1 MNHLNNPEA
10 KLPKGNAVYINR
22 LNKIK
27 ILGLI
32 REYGTISRAEIVTK
46 SGLSAPT
53 VTRIVN
59 SLINDE
65 KLVLS
70 MGMGSSN
77 GGRPPVLLKF
87 NGQRNYVIGIDLG
100 ATAIRGVL
108 SDLNGSFLEEI
119 KIITRLDS
127 GFDEIMDDV
136 ANLIGEL
143 AASKK
148 KSGRS
153 VIYGVGIAVAGLIDM
168 KQNIVAYS
176 PVFDWKN
183 VDIISALEKKVDIPV
198 IFDNV
203 TRLMAL
209 GGLCYGKGQRSA
221 NFICVNVGYGI
232 GSGII
237 VNGSLLT
244 GSHGFAGEF
253 GHMTI
258 EKDSDIQC
266 SCKKYGCL
274 EALAS
279 GKAIAL
285 TAQSRLARGQKSIL
299 NELCDSDISAVT
311 AKMVA
316 EAANK
321 GDELALNVFKRAI
334 EYIGIGI
341 ANLVNL
347 FNPEMIVIGGGV
359 SMAGDIFFDTV
370 KEVVGKHVMPSGKGE
385 LEIYPVAYGENAAL
399 MGAFALILNK
409 VLNLEFV
416 KRGTRVI
423 YSGIAE

>member
-1 MNHLNNPEA
+1 MTEPVT

-32 REYGTISRAEIVTK
+32 RDYGTISRAELVTK

-59 SLINDE
+59 SLIQKE

-70 MGMGSSN
+70 VGMGTSN

-87 NGQRNYVIGIDLG
+87 NGERNYVIGIDLG
-100 ATAIRGVL
+100 ATATRGVL
-108 SDLNGSFLEEI
+108 SDLNGKFVKEI
-119 KIITRLDS
+119 EFSTRLDA
-127 GFDEIMDDV
+127 GFYEIMGDV
-136 ANLIGEL
+136 ASLIRDLSE
-143 AASKK
+143 SEK
-148 KSGRS
+148 KSARS
-153 VIYGVGIAVAGLIDM
+153 TIYGVGIAVAGLIDIKKNM
-168 KQNIVAYS
+168 VEYS
-176 PVFDWKN
+176 PDFDWHN
-183 VDIISALEKKVDIPV
+183 VDIIKALANRVKIPV

-209 GGLCYGKGQRSA
+209 GGMCYGKGQRA
-221 NFICVNVGYGI
+221 RNFICVNVGYGI

-237 VNGSLLT
+237 ANGALLT
-244 GSHGFAGEF
+244 GSEGFAGEF

-258 EKDSDIQC
+258 DKESDIQC

-285 TAQSRLARGQKSIL
+285 TAQSRLARGQKSLL
-299 NELCDSDISAVT
+299 NDLCGGDISKVT
-311 AKMVA
+311 TKMVA
-316 EAANK
+316 DAAK
-321 GDELALNVFKRAI
+321 EGDELALNVFKRAM

-341 ANLVNL
+341 ANLINL

-359 SMAGDIFFDTV
+359 SMAGDIFF
-370 KEVVGKHVMPSGKGE
+370 KNIEEVVAKHVMQSSPRE
-385 LEIYPVAYGENAAL
+385 LNIHPVAYGNNAAL

-409 VLNLEFV
+409 VLNLEF
-416 KRGTRVI
+416 I
-423 YSGIAE
+423 L

>member
-1 MNHLNNPEA
+1 MTDTDT

-32 REYGTISRAEIVTK
+32 RDYSTISRAELVTK

-59 SLINDE
+59 SLIQEE

-70 MGMGSSN
+70 VGMGTSN

-87 NGQRNYVIGIDLG
+87 NGEKNYVIGIDLG
-100 ATAIRGVL
+100 ATVTRGVL
-108 SDLNGSFLEEI
+108 SNLNGTFMEELEFP
-119 KIITRLDS
+119 TRLEA
-127 GFDEIMDDV
+127 GFDEIMKDV
-136 ANLIGEL
+136 GTLIGDL
-143 AASKK
+143 AGSKK
-148 KSGRS
+148 KSARS
-153 VIYGVGIAVAGLIDM
+153 TVYGVGIAVAGLIDM
-168 KQNIVAYS
+168 KKNIVEYS
-176 PVFDWKN
+176 PDFNWHN
-183 VDIISALEKKVDIPV
+183 VDIVKALGKKVKIPV

-209 GGLCYGKGQRSA
+209 GGLCYGKGKRSR

-237 VNGSLLT
+237 ANGELLT
-244 GSHGFAGEF
+244 GSDGFAGEF

-258 EKDSDIQC
+258 DKDSDIQC

-285 TAQSRLARGQKSIL
+285 TAQSRLARGQKSLL
-299 NELCDSDISAVT
+299 NELCGGDVSKVT
-311 AKMVA
+311 TKMVA
-316 EAANK
+316 DAAK
-321 GDELALNVFKRAI
+321 EGDELALNVFKRAM
-334 EYIGIGI
+334 EYIGIGV

-359 SMAGDIFFDTV
+359 SMAGDIFFDSI
-370 KEVVGKHVMPSGKGE
+370 KEVVAKHVMQSSPRE
-385 LEIYPVAYGENAAL
+385 LNIYPVAYGENAAL

-409 VLNLEFV
+409 VLNLEF
-416 KRGTRVI
+416 I
-423 YSGIAE
+423 LDSA

>member
-1 MNHLNNPEA
+1 MTDTDT

-32 REYGTISRAEIVTK
+32 RDFSTISRAELVTK

-59 SLINDE
+59 SLIQEE

-70 MGMGSSN
+70 VGMGTSN

-87 NGQRNYVIGIDLG
+87 NGEKNYVIGIDLG
-100 ATAIRGVL
+100 ATVTRGVL
-108 SDLNGSFLEEI
+108 SNLNGTFLEEI
-119 KIITRLDS
+119 EFPTRLEA
-127 GFDEIMDDV
+127 GFDEIMEDV
-136 ANLIGEL
+136 GALIHDL
-143 AASKK
+143 AESKK
-148 KSGRS
+148 RS
-153 VIYGVGIAVAGLIDM
+153 ARSTVYGVGIAVAGLIDM
-168 KQNIVAYS
+168 KKNIVEYS
-176 PVFDWKN
+176 PVFNWHN
-183 VDIISALEKKVDIPV
+183 VDIIRALGKKVKIPV

-209 GGLCYGKGQRSA
+209 GGLCYGKGQRSR
-221 NFICVNVGYGI
+221 NFISVNVGYGI

-237 VNGSLLT
+237 ANGELLT
-244 GSHGFAGEF
+244 GSEGFAGEF

-258 EKDSDIQC
+258 DKDSDIQC
-266 SCKKYGCL
+266 NCKKYGCL

-285 TAQSRLARGQKSIL
+285 TAQSRLARGQKSLL
-299 NELCDSDISAVT
+299 NELCDGDISRVT
-311 AKMVA
+311 TKMVA
-316 EAANK
+316 DAAK
-321 GDELALNVFKRAI
+321 EGDELALNVFKRAM
-334 EYIGIGI
+334 EYIGIGV

-359 SMAGDIFFDTV
+359 SMAGDIFFDNI
-370 KEVVGKHVMPSGKGE
+370 KEVVATHVMQSSPRE
-385 LEIYPVAYGENAAL
+385 LNIYPVAYGENAAL
-399 MGAFALILNK
+399 MGAFALILNR
-409 VLNLEFV
+409 VLNLEFILD
-416 KRGTRVI
+416 G
-423 YSGIAE
+423 A

>member
-1 MNHLNNPEA
+1 MKTSTNT

-32 REYGTISRAEIVTK
+32 RDFGTISRAELVTK

-59 SLINDE
+59 GLIHEE
-65 KLVLS
+65 KLVIS
-70 MGMGSSN
+70 VGMGTSN

-87 NGQRNYVIGIDLG
+87 NGEKNYIIGVDLG
-100 ATAIRGVL
+100 ATTTRGVL
-108 SDLNGSFLEEI
+108 SDLNGKYIEEI
-119 KIITRLDS
+119 DFPTRLEA
-127 GFDEIMDDV
+127 GFDEIMKDV
-136 ANLIGEL
+136 AGLINNLAGSE
-143 AASKK
+143 K
-148 KSGRS
+148 KSARYT
-153 VIYGVGIAVAGLIDM
+153 IYGVGIAVAGLIDM
-168 KQNIVAYS
+168 KKDLVEYS
-176 PVFDWKN
+176 PDFDWHN
-183 VDIISALEKKVDIPV
+183 VDIIKALRDKVEYPV

-209 GGLCYGKGQRSA
+209 GGMCYGKGQRMR

-237 VNGSLLT
+237 ANGELLM
-244 GSHGFAGEF
+244 GSEGFAGEF

-258 EKDSDIQC
+258 DKDSDIQC
-266 SCKKYGCL
+266 NCTKYGCL

-285 TAQSRLARGQKSIL
+285 TAQSRLARGQQSLL
-299 NELCDSDISAVT
+299 NEMCGGDISKVT
-311 AKMVA
+311 TKMVA
-316 EAANK
+316 DAAK
-321 GDELALNVFKRAI
+321 EGDELALNVFRRAM
-334 EYIGIGI
+334 EYIGIGV

-359 SMAGDIFFDTV
+359 SMAGDIFFNSI
-370 KEVVGKHVMPSGKGE
+370 KEVVAKHIMQSTPRDVP
-385 LEIYPVAYGENAAL
+385 IYPVAYGQNAAL

-409 VLNLEFV
+409 VLNLEFII
-416 KRGTRVI
+416 KGGRVE
-423 YSGIAE
+423 YSVQPE

>member
-1 MNHLNNPEA
+1 MSDSIT
-10 KLPKGNAVYINR
+10 KMPKGNAVYINR

-32 REYGTISRAEIVTK
+32 RDYGTISRAELVTK

-59 SLINDE
+59 SLINEE

-70 MGMGSSN
+70 VGMGSSN

-87 NGQRNYVIGIDLG
+87 SGEKNYVIGIDLG

-108 SDLNGSFLEEI
+108 SNLNGKFLEEI
-119 KIITRLDS
+119 EIATRLEA
-127 GFDEIMDDV
+127 GFDEIMKDV
-136 ANLIGEL
+136 AMMIRDL
-143 AASKK
+143 AGSKK
-148 KSGRS
+148 KSARS
-153 VIYGVGIAVAGLIDM
+153 VVYGVGIAVAGLIDM
-168 KQNIVAYS
+168 KSNIVEYS
-176 PVFDWKN
+176 PVFNWNK
-183 VDIISALEKKVDIPV
+183 VDIVKALEGKVEIPV

-209 GGLCYGKGQRSA
+209 GGLCYGKGQRSS

-237 VNGSLLT
+237 VNGELLT
-244 GSHGFAGEF
+244 GSDGFAGEF

-258 EKDSDIQC
+258 DKDSDIQC

-285 TAQSRLARGQKSIL
+285 TAQSRLARGQKSLL
-299 NELCDSDISAVT
+299 NDLCGGDITKVNT
-311 AKMVA
+311 KMVA
-316 EAANK
+316 DAANQ
-321 GDELALNVFKRAI
+321 GDELALNVFNRAM
-334 EYIGIGI
+334 EYIGIGV

-359 SMAGDIFFDTV
+359 SMAGDIFFDAI
-370 KEVVGKHVMPSGKGE
+370 KDVVEKHVMQSGPRE
-385 LEIYPVAYGENAAL
+385 FNIYPVAYGENAAL

-409 VLNLEFV
+409 VLNLEFTLEEASLV
-416 KRGTRVI
+416 
-423 YSGIAE
+423 

>member
-1 MNHLNNPEA
+1 MIDSDT
-10 KLPKGNAVYINR
+10 KVPKGNAVYINK

-32 REYGTISRAEIVTK
+32 RDYGNISRAELVTK

-59 SLINDE
+59 SLINKE

-70 MGMGSSN
+70 MGIGSSN

-87 NGQRNYVIGIDLG
+87 NGEKNYVIGIDLG
-100 ATAIRGVL
+100 ATATRGVL
-108 SDLNGSFLEEI
+108 SDLNGKFLEEI
-119 KIITRLDS
+119 EFTTRLDA
-127 GFDEIMDDV
+127 GFEEIMEDV
-136 ANLIGEL
+136 AKLIRNL

-148 KSGRS
+148 RPARS
-153 VIYGVGIAVAGLIDM
+153 TVFGVGIAVAGLIDM
-168 KQNIVAYS
+168 KKNIVEYS
-176 PVFDWKN
+176 PDFDWHN
-183 VDIISALEKKVDIPV
+183 VDIIRALRKKVNIPV

-209 GGLCYGKGQRSA
+209 GGLCYGKGQRLRD
-221 NFICVNVGYGI
+221 FICINVGYGI

-237 VNGSLLT
+237 ANGELLT
-244 GSHGFAGEF
+244 GSEGFAGEF

-258 EKDSDIQC
+258 DKDSDIQC

-279 GKAIAL
+279 GRAIAL
-285 TAQSRLARGQKSIL
+285 TAQSRMARGQKSLL
-299 NELCDSDISAVT
+299 NELCGGDISKVT
-311 AKMVA
+311 TEMVA
-316 EAANK
+316 NAAK
-321 GDELALNVFKRAI
+321 EGDELALNVFKRAM
-334 EYIGIGI
+334 EYIGIGV

-347 FNPEMIVIGGGV
+347 FNPEMILIGGGV
-359 SMAGDIFFDTV
+359 SMAGDIFFDSI
-370 KEVVGKHVMPSGKGE
+370 KEVVSKHVMQASPRE
-385 LEIYPVAYGENAAL
+385 LNIHPVAYGKNAAL

-409 VLNLEFV
+409 VLNLEFLA
-416 KRGTRVI
+416 KGTE
-423 YSGIAE
+423 IAFT

>member
-1 MNHLNNPEA
+1 MNDSIG

-32 REYGTISRAEIVTK
+32 RDYGTISRAELVTK

-59 SLINDE
+59 SLITEE

-70 MGMGSSN
+70 VGVGSSN

-87 NGQRNYVIGIDLG
+87 NGEKNYVIGIDLG

-108 SDLNGSFLEEI
+108 SDLNGKFLEDIEI
-119 KIITRLDS
+119 TTRLEA
-127 GFDEIMDDV
+127 GFDEIMEDV
-136 ANLIGEL
+136 AAMIREL
-143 AASKK
+143 AESKK
-148 KSGRS
+148 KSARS
-153 VIYGVGIAVAGLIDM
+153 VVYGVGIAVAGLIDM
-168 KQNIVAYS
+168 KENIVEYS
-176 PVFDWKN
+176 PVFNWYK
-183 VDIISALEKKVDIPV
+183 VDIVEALEKKVGIPV

-209 GGLCYGKGQRSA
+209 GGLCFGKGQRSR

-237 VNGSLLT
+237 ANGELLT
-244 GSHGFAGEF
+244 GSNGFAGEF

-258 EKDSDIQC
+258 DKDSDIQC

-285 TAQSRLARGQKSIL
+285 TAQSRLARGQKSLL
-299 NELCDSDISAVT
+299 NDMCGDEISKVNT
-311 AKMVA
+311 KMVA
-316 EAANK
+316 DAANQ
-321 GDELALNVFKRAI
+321 GDELALNVFKRAM
-334 EYIGIGI
+334 EYIGIGV

-359 SMAGDIFFDTV
+359 SMAGDIFFDTI
-370 KEVVGKHVMPSGKGE
+370 KEVVTKHVMQSGPRD
-385 LEIYPVAYGENAAL
+385 LNIYPVAHGENAAL

-409 VLNLEFV
+409 VLNLEFNQEEV
-416 KRGTRVI
+416 STV
-423 YSGIAE
+423 

>member
-1 MNHLNNPEA
+1 MAGSIA
-10 KLPKGNAVYINR
+10 KMPKGNAVYINK

-32 REYGTISRAEIVTK
+32 RDYSTISRAELVTK

-59 SLINDE
+59 SLIHNE
-65 KLVLS
+65 KLVQS
-70 MGMGSSN
+70 IGMGSSN
-77 GGRPPVLLKF
+77 GGRPPVMLKF
-87 NGQRNYVIGIDLG
+87 NGRKSYVIGIDLG

-108 SDLNGSFLEEI
+108 SDLNGDFLEEI
-119 KIITRLDS
+119 DIKTRLEA
-127 GFDEIMDDV
+127 GFGAIMDDV
-136 ANLIGEL
+136 ADLINNL

-148 KSGRS
+148 KSARS
-153 VIYGVGIAVAGLIDM
+153 IIYGAGIAVAGLIDM
-168 KQNIVAYS
+168 KKNIVEYS
-176 PVFDWKN
+176 PVFNW
-183 VDIISALEKKVDIPV
+183 EKVDIVNALKDKVNFPV

-221 NFICVNVGYGI
+221 NFICINVGYGI

-237 VNGSLLT
+237 VNGDLLT
-244 GSHGFAGEF
+244 GRDGFAGEL

-258 EKDSDIQC
+258 DKDSDIQC

-285 TAQSRLARGQKSIL
+285 TAQSRLARGQNSLL
-299 NELCDSDISAVT
+299 NEMSGGDISSVT

-316 EAANK
+316 DAAK
-321 GDELALNVFKRAI
+321 QGDELAMNVFIRAM
-334 EYIGIGI
+334 EYIGIGV
-341 ANLVNL
+341 ANLVNI

-359 SMAGDIFFDTV
+359 SMAGDIFFDNI
-370 KEVVGKHVMPSGKGE
+370 KEVAEKHVMQSGSRE
-385 LEIYPVAYGENAAL
+385 LNIDPVAYGENASI
-399 MGAFALILNK
+399 MGAFALVLNK
-409 VLNLEFV
+409 VLNLEL
-416 KRGTRVI
+416 VI
-423 YSGIAE
+423 RDSGLTYNEELG

>member
-1 MNHLNNPEA
+1 MADFNTRM
-10 KLPKGNAVYINR
+10 PKGNAVYINR

-32 REYGTISRAEIVTK
+32 RDYSTISRAELVTK

-53 VTRIVN
+53 VTRIVS
-59 SLINDE
+59 SLIRDE
-65 KLVLS
+65 KLVKS
-70 MGMGSSN
+70 IGMGSSN
-77 GGRPPVLLKF
+77 GGRPPVMLKF
-87 NGQRNYVIGIDLG
+87 NGKKNYVIGIDLG

-108 SDLNGSFLEEI
+108 SDMNGEFLEEI
-119 KIITRLDS
+119 EIKTRLEA
-127 GFDEIMDDV
+127 GFDEIMEDV
-136 ANLIGEL
+136 ANLINNL

-148 KSGRS
+148 RS
-153 VIYGVGIAVAGLIDM
+153 ARSIVYGAGIAVAGLIDM
-168 KQNIVAYS
+168 KKNIVEYS
-176 PVFDWKN
+176 PVFNWN
-183 VDIISALEKKVDIPV
+183 KVDIVKALEDKVDFPV

-209 GGLCYGKGQRSA
+209 GGLCYGKGQRSM

-237 VNGSLLT
+237 VNGALLT
-244 GSHGFAGEF
+244 GSRGFAGEF
-253 GHMTI
+253 GHITI
-258 EKDSDIQC
+258 DKESDIQC

-285 TAQSRLARGQKSIL
+285 TAQSRLARGQNSLL
-299 NELCDSDISAVT
+299 NEMSEGDISSVT

-316 EAANK
+316 DAANN
-321 GDELALNVFKRAI
+321 GDELALNVFKRAM

-359 SMAGDIFFDTV
+359 SMAGDIFFDNI
-370 KEVVGKHVMPSGKGE
+370 KEVVEKHVMQPGSRE
-385 LEIYPVAYGENAAL
+385 LNISPVAHGENAAI

-416 KRGTRVI
+416 VQDRAVVYAGTTD
-423 YSGIAE
+423 

>member
-1 MNHLNNPEA
+1 MTDTDT

-32 REYGTISRAEIVTK
+32 RDFSTISRAELVTK

-59 SLINDE
+59 SLIQEE

-70 MGMGSSN
+70 VGMGTSN

-87 NGQRNYVIGIDLG
+87 NGEKNYVIGIDLG
-100 ATAIRGVL
+100 ATVTRGVL
-108 SDLNGSFLEEI
+108 SNLNGTFLEEI
-119 KIITRLDS
+119 EFPTRLEA
-127 GFDEIMDDV
+127 GFDEIMEDV
-136 ANLIGEL
+136 GALIHDL
-143 AASKK
+143 AESKK
-148 KSGRS
+148 RS
-153 VIYGVGIAVAGLIDM
+153 ARSTVYGVGIAVAGLIDM
-168 KQNIVAYS
+168 KKNIVEYS
-176 PVFDWKN
+176 PVFNWHN
-183 VDIISALEKKVDIPV
+183 VDIIRALGKKVKIPV

-209 GGLCYGKGQRSA
+209 GGLCYGKGQRSR

-237 VNGSLLT
+237 ANGELLT
-244 GSHGFAGEF
+244 GSEGFAGEF

-258 EKDSDIQC
+258 DKDSDIQC
-266 SCKKYGCL
+266 NCKKYGCL

-285 TAQSRLARGQKSIL
+285 TAQSRLARGQKSLL
-299 NELCDSDISAVT
+299 NELCDGDISRVT
-311 AKMVA
+311 TKMVA
-316 EAANK
+316 DAAK
-321 GDELALNVFKRAI
+321 EGDELALNVFKRAM
-334 EYIGIGI
+334 EYIGIGV

-359 SMAGDIFFDTV
+359 SMAGDIFFDNI
-370 KEVVGKHVMPSGKGE
+370 KEVVATHVMQSSPRE
-385 LEIYPVAYGENAAL
+385 LNIYPVAYGENAAL
-399 MGAFALILNK
+399 MGAFALILNR
-409 VLNLEFV
+409 VLNLEFILD
-416 KRGTRVI
+416 G
-423 YSGIAE
+423 A

>member
-1 MNHLNNPEA
+1 MNHPEQ

-59 SLINDE
+59 SLINEE
-65 KLVLS
+65 KLVVS
-70 MGMGSSN
+70 IGMGTSN

-87 NGQRNYVIGIDLG
+87 NGEKNYVIGIDLG
-100 ATAIRGVL
+100 ATATRGVL
-108 SDLNGSFLEEI
+108 SNLNGKFIEEI
-119 KIITRLDS
+119 EFPTRLQD
-127 GFDEIMDDV
+127 GFHEIMIDL
-136 ANLIGEL
+136 AGLINKL
-143 AASKK
+143 ASSKK
-148 KSGRS
+148 KSARS
-153 VIYGVGIAVAGLIDM
+153 KIYGVGIAVAGLVDLR
-168 KQNIVAYS
+168 KNLVEYS
-176 PVFDWKN
+176 PDFDWHN
-183 VDIISALEKKVDIPV
+183 VDIVEALKDKIDYPI

-209 GGLCYGKGQRSA
+209 GGLCYGKGQKAR

-237 VNGSLLT
+237 VNGELLK
-244 GSHGFAGEF
+244 GNEGFAGEF
-253 GHMTI
+253 GHITI
-258 EKDSDIQC
+258 DKDSDIQC
-266 SCKKYGCL
+266 NCKNYGCL

-285 TAQSRLARGQKSIL
+285 TAQSRLARGQESKL
-299 NELCDSDISAVT
+299 YEMCEGDISAVT
-311 AKMVA
+311 TKMVA
-316 EAANK
+316 DAAK
-321 GDELALNVFKRAI
+321 DGDELALNVFKRAT

-347 FNPEMIVIGGGV
+347 FNPELIVIGGGV
-359 SMAGDIFFDTV
+359 SMAGDIFFDNIR
-370 KEVVGKHVMPSGKGE
+370 EVVAKHVMQSTPRE
-385 LEIYPVAYGENAAL
+385 IPIYPVAFGNNAAL
-399 MGAFALILNK
+399 MGAFSLILNR
-409 VLNLEFV
+409 VLNLDLDLS
-416 KRGTRVI
+416 GVI
-423 YSGIAE
+423 PSEETLSV

>member
-1 MNHLNNPEA
+1 MSDLNTKE
-10 KLPKGNAVYINR
+10 PKGNAVYINR

-32 REYGTISRAEIVTK
+32 RDYSTISRAELVTK

-70 MGMGSSN
+70 VGMGSSN
-77 GGRPPVLLKF
+77 GGRPPVMLKF
-87 NGQRNYVIGIDLG
+87 NGQKNYVIGVDLG

-108 SDLNGSFLEEI
+108 SDLNGNFLEEI
-119 KIITRLDS
+119 EIQTRLDA
-127 GFDEIMDDV
+127 GFDEIMEDV
-136 ANLIGEL
+136 ANLILEL
-143 AASKK
+143 AGSKK
-148 KSGRS
+148 KSARS
-153 VIYGVGIAVAGLIDM
+153 FVYGVGIAVAGLVDM
-168 KQNIVAYS
+168 NKNIIEYS
-176 PVFDWKN
+176 PVFNWN
-183 VDIISALEKKVDIPV
+183 QVDIVNVLKDKVDLPV

-209 GGLCYGKGQRSA
+209 GGLCYGKGQRSR

-237 VNGSLLT
+237 VNGELLT
-244 GSHGFAGEF
+244 GSNGFAGEF

-258 EKDSDIQC
+258 DKESDIQC

-285 TAQSRLARGQKSIL
+285 TAQSRLARGQKSLL
-299 NELCDSDISAVT
+299 NELSEGDLSSVT
-311 AKMVA
+311 TKMVA
-316 EAANK
+316 EAAIQ
-321 GDELALNVFKRAI
+321 GDEMALNVFKRAM
-334 EYIGIGI
+334 EYIGIGV

-359 SMAGDIFFDTV
+359 SMAGDIFFEDI
-370 KEVVGKHVMPSGKGE
+370 KEVVAKHVMQSGFKE
-385 LEIYPVAYGENAAL
+385 LNIYPVAYGENAAI

-416 KRGTRVI
+416 AQGT
-423 YSGIAE
+423 

>member
-1 MNHLNNPEA
+1 MKTSTNT

-27 ILGLI
+27 ILSLI
-32 REYGTISRAEIVTK
+32 RDFGTISRAELVTK

-59 SLINDE
+59 GLIHEE
-65 KLVLS
+65 KLVIS
-70 MGMGSSN
+70 VGMGTSN

-87 NGQRNYVIGIDLG
+87 NGEKNYIIGVDLG
-100 ATAIRGVL
+100 ATTTRGVL
-108 SDLNGSFLEEI
+108 SDLNGKYIEEI
-119 KIITRLDS
+119 DFPTRLES
-127 GFDEIMDDV
+127 GFDEIMKDV
-136 ANLIGEL
+136 AGLINKL
-143 AASKK
+143 AGSEK
-148 KSGRS
+148 KSARYK
-153 VIYGVGIAVAGLIDM
+153 IYGVGIAVAGLIDI
-168 KQNIVAYS
+168 KANLVEYS
-176 PVFDWKN
+176 PDFNWHN
-183 VDIISALEKKVDIPV
+183 VDIIEALRDKVEYPV

-209 GGLCYGKGQRSA
+209 GGMCYGKGQRMR

-237 VNGSLLT
+237 ANGELLM
-244 GSHGFAGEF
+244 GSEGFAGEF

-258 EKDSDIQC
+258 DKDSDIQC
-266 SCKKYGCL
+266 NCTKYGCL

-285 TAQSRLARGQKSIL
+285 TAQSRLARGQQSLL
-299 NELCDSDISAVT
+299 NEMCGGDISKVT
-311 AKMVA
+311 TKMVA
-316 EAANK
+316 DAAK
-321 GDELALNVFKRAI
+321 EGDELALNVFKRAM
-334 EYIGIGI
+334 EYIGIGV

-359 SMAGDIFFDTV
+359 SMAGDIFFDSI
-370 KEVVGKHVMPSGKGE
+370 KEVVAKHIMQSTPRDVP
-385 LEIYPVAYGENAAL
+385 IYPVAYGHNAAL

-409 VLNLEFV
+409 VLNLEFII
-416 KRGTRVI
+416 KEGRVE
-423 YSGIAE
+423 YSVQPE